1 MKQILVFLFLA
12 SVVQASAQ
20 QLYRFTYDAAG
31 NRIKR
36 ELNPMFS
43 GGGDDRSAEQPEDP
57 DTRTITAEQ
66 FNVYPNPAL
75 DRLNI
80 SLQESFDV
88 PLDVEMFDQN
98 GRLVRQVQLSGELLT
113 LDVSDLSTGYYA
125 LFIRA
130 GTRYLQWKVSIVK

>member
-1 MKQILVFLFLA
+1 MKQILTIILVAFVLPL
-12 SVVQASAQ
+12 VAQ
-20 QLYRFTYDAAG
+20 TKVKYTYDAAG

-36 ELNPMFS
+36 ELAPMFS

-57 DTRTITAEQ
+57 DTRVITVEQ

>member
-1 MKQILVFLFLA
+1 MKPLLTIILIAFALPLV
-12 SVVQASAQ
+12 AQ
-20 QLYRFTYDAAG
+20 SKIKFSYDAAG

-36 ELNPMFS
+36 EFTTMFS

-57 DTRTITAEQ
+57 DTREIVAEQ
-66 FNVYPNPAL
+66 FNLYPNPAL